1 MTRFESRMQSLDA
14 FKTMLGQRPETL
26 KPDHLQAAAEL
37 VRDRGTVTLS
47 RFGQVPVS
55 FFGTNYRE
63 DIRAFEA
70 PMRAFA
76 LLDLVDE
83 VTGMSPE
90 ADVLCLEGLT
100 SFARMLK
107 EFYPK
112 AICSE
117 YAPDPEVQAQI
128 APIPHVDAMNMPF
141 ADSTMDAVLSAD
153 VFEHVPDLDKVL
165 SETAR
170 VLRPGGAMIATFPF
184 ACGQDASILRAVL
197 EEGEIKHLMEPE
209 YHGDPI
215 RPGEGVLVF
224 EIPGWNIVPRTL
236 AAGFNTAE
244 MVFVADTDRGYMGN
258 NMDGLFVL
266 YARR

>member
-1 MTRFESRMQSLDA
+1 MIRFESRMQSLNA
-14 FKTMLGQRPETL
+14 FRAMLGERPETL
-26 KPDHLQAAAEL
+26 NSDHVHASAAL
-37 VRDRGTVTLS
+37 VRERGTVNLS
-47 RFGQVPVS
+47 RYGEVPVA

-63 DIRAFEA
+63 DIRAFDA

-76 LLDLVDE
+76 LLDLADE
-83 VTGMSPE
+83 ATGMNPD

-100 SFARMLK
+100 PFARMLK
-107 EFYPK
+107 ELYPK

-141 ADSTMDAVLSAD
+141 DDASMDAVLSAD
-153 VFEHVPDLDKVL
+153 VLEHVPDLDKVL

-184 ACGQDASILRAVL
+184 ACGQDVPIRRAVL

-209 YHGDPI
+209 YHGDPV

-224 EIPGWNIVPRTL
+224 EIPGWDIVPRTK
-236 AAGFNTAE
+236 AAGFARAE

-258 NMDGLFVL
+258 NMDGLFIL
-266 YARR
+266 YAQR